1 MEISVIVPIYNV
13 EEYLNKCLDSI
24 LHQTFTNYE
33 LILIDDGSTDSSSQ
47 IADEY
52 AVKDDRIRVIHKKNG
67 GLSDARNYGLD
78 KATGKYIC
86 FIDSDDWIEET
97 YLEELLHLAKE
108 QEADIVICD
117 YLKNSGDI
125 SVTQPAEPDIVIQS
139 GTDAIDN
146 IYGSRYGEY
155 VVAWNK
161 LYRKEIFDNLRY
173 PVGMIHED
181 EAIFGEI
188 FCRASKVVRTERILY
203 NYRTNNSSSIM
214 SSEFSIKRLDIIKA
228 LEMRMGTFTR
238 QGLKGYYEKDSFKY
252 LYKILLNIVEL
263 KKLEGQHSDII
274 KELKKKYWT
283 KYRESLGF
291 NWSIKR
297 KVGMFFFGIYPKAY
311 LLRYKKN
318 Q

>member
-33 LILIDDGSTDSSSQ
+33 LILIDDGSTDSSGQ

-52 AVKDDRIRVIHKKNG
+52 VAKDDRIKVIHKKNG
-67 GLSDARNYGLD
+67 GLSDARNCGLD
-78 KATGKYIC
+78 KATGRYIC
-86 FIDSDDWIEET
+86 FIDSDDWIEDT
-97 YLEELLHLAKE
+97 YLEELFSLAKD
-108 QEADIVICD
+108 QEADIVICN
-117 YLKNSGDI
+117 YFKNSGDI
-125 SVTQPAEPDIVIQS
+125 SVTQPTDPEIVIQS
-139 GTDAIDN
+139 GVDAIDN
-146 IYGSRYGEY
+146 IYSKRYGEY

-161 LYRKEIFDNLRY
+161 LYRKEIFENLRY

-181 EAIFGEI
+181 EAIYGEV

-203 NYRTNNSSSIM
+203 NYRTNNNTSIM
-214 SSEFSIKRLDIIKA
+214 SSGFSIKRLDIIIA
-228 LEMRMGTFTR
+228 LELRMDTFTR
-238 QGLKGYYEKDSFKY
+238 YGLKKYYEKDSFKY

-263 KKLEGQHSDII
+263 KKLDGNHSDII
-274 KELKKKYWT
+274 KELKQKYWV

-297 KVGMFFFGIYPKAY
+297 KVGMLLFGIYPKAY
-311 LLRYKKN
+311 LFRYRKN
-318 Q
+318 